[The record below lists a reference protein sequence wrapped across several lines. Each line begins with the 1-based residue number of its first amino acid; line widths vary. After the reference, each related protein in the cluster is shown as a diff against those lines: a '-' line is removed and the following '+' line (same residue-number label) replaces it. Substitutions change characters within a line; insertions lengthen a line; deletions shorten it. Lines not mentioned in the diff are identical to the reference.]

1 MCFFSIVS
9 YVPAPAPTKEEWFH
23 CKVVMCR
30 VNILKLRHYPN
41 KIQTS
46 SVINFRNFS
55 ETCAMRNLFF
65 AIISPSFIRKPLSI
79 FVLVISFFAS
89 CTRNA
94 VYEPDTIKPQIKVI
108 YPSDN
113 PIIPAGFPLCMQVM
127 ISDNIS
133 LSKVWLQIN
142 DGAGFKKEYEIPGR
156 MMSVTEKY
164 TAPPETSGQLVA
176 KFFAID
182 KGGNS
187 NIEEIRFAV
196 NN

>member
-1 MCFFSIVS
+1 M
-9 YVPAPAPTKEEWFH
+9 KW
-23 CKVVMCR
+23 
-30 VNILKLRHYPN
+30 RHYPN

-46 SVINFRNFS
+46 SVFNFRNFS

-65 AIISPSFIRKPLSI
+65 AIISPSFIRKHLSI
-79 FVLVISFFAS
+79 FVIVISFFAS

-113 PIIPAGFPLCMQVM
+113 PSIAPGLPLCMQVM

-133 LSKVWLQIN
+133 LSRVWLQIN
-142 DGAGFKKEYEIPGR
+142 DGMGFKKEYEIPGR
-156 MMSVTEKY
+156 IMSVTEKY
-164 TAPPETSGQLVA
+164 IALPTTNGQLVA
-176 KFFAID
+176 KFFALD
-182 KGGNS
+182 EGGNS
-187 NIEEIRFAV
+187 ISEEIKFIV